1 MSQHTWA
8 LLCDTNHISQ
18 GLTTSDCQIIEHK
31 KKKNPVPRSAQHF
44 TFPESAFSK
53 APESTD
59 GKAAHSK
66 QIPAQMVQGKKE
78 NRAWFVS
85 ELMPRIKP
93 TPCLEQQEDVCCV
106 PLCPE
111 QGKGEVQLEFL
122 AGKVSG

>member
-1 MSQHTWA
+1 MLSTSLSQNQ
-8 LLCDTNHISQ
+8 LF
-18 GLTTSDCQIIEHK
+18 
-31 KKKNPVPRSAQHF
+31 PRPQ
-44 TFPESAFSK
+44 
-53 APESTD
+53 STD